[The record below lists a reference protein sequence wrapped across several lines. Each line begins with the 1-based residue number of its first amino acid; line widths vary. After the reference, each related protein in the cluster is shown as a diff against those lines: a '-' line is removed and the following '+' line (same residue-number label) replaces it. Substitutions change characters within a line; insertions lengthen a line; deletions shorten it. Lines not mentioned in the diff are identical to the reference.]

1 MAPFYII
8 MEVILLDKKLMLDF
22 CSDLLDKITVVKGY
36 LNLNMERKNVDY
48 TILLLQEVESLEL
61 RISKMIDSLDAG

>member
-1 MAPFYII
+1 M
-8 MEVILLDKKLMLDF
+8 DKNIMLDF

-61 RISKMIDSLDAG
+61 RINKMIDSLNAG

>member
-1 MAPFYII
+1 
-8 MEVILLDKKLMLDF
+8 LDKNVMLDF
-22 CSDLLDKITVVKGY
+22 CSDLLDKVTVVKGY

-61 RISKMIDSLDAG
+61 RINKMIDSLNAG

>member
-1 MAPFYII
+1 
-8 MEVILLDKKLMLDF
+8 LDKNIMLDF

-61 RISKMIDSLDAG
+61 RINKMIDSLNAG

>member
-1 MAPFYII
+1 M
-8 MEVILLDKKLMLDF
+8 DKNVMLDF
-22 CSDLLDKITVVKGY
+22 CSDLLDKVTVVKGY

-61 RISKMIDSLDAG
+61 RINKMIDSLNAG